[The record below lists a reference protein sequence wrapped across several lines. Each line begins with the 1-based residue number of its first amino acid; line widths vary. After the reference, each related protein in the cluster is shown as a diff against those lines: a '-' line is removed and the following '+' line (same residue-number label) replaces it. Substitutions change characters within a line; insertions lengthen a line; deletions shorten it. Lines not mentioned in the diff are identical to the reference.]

1 MIRIFLYIYYKK
13 HLVQEGR
20 KENSKRFSLL
30 LTSGTV
36 IEEGVSP
43 KRFIPARCT
52 LLFSKHRV
60 CVFQR
65 RRKPRVAKEGGWI
78 DVCSRMPSNQPCCRL
93 FDPREIAP
101 PLVKRFLVASL
112 FSLPSSSFS
121 LPCNFRSQLP
131 YPLFLSHPLLLPP
144 PQFLHMSHS
153 NFDQTLFASIPPFSL
168 RAKLHSQFFTFNI
181 SSPQVII
188 HNSLL

>member
-78 DVCSRMPSNQPCCRL
+78 DVCPGCRAISHAVACLIREKSRLLSWNVFSSPPFFL
-93 FDPREIAP
+93 FPLLPFLSRAISAP
-101 PLVKRFLVASL
+101 NSPT
-112 FSLPSSSFS
+112 PSFS
-121 LPCNFRSQLP
+121 PILCS
-131 YPLFLSHPLLLPP
+131 SPP
-144 PQFLHMSHS
+144 PIPSHVSFKFRPNTFCVNSSVFSSRQVTFSILHL
-153 NFDQTLFASIPPFSL
+153 QYL
-168 RAKLHSQFFTFNI
+168 I
-181 SSPQVII
+181 SPSYYP
-188 HNSLL
+188 

>member
-1 MIRIFLYIYYKK
+1 M
-13 HLVQEGR
+13 VQEGR

-78 DVCSRMPSNQPCCRL
+78 DVCPGCRAISHAVACLIREKSRL
-93 FDPREIAP
+93 
-101 PLVKRFLVASL
+101 
-112 FSLPSSSFS
+112 
-121 LPCNFRSQLP
+121 
-131 YPLFLSHPLLLPP
+131 LS
-144 PQFLHMSHS
+144 
-153 NFDQTLFASIPPFSL
+153 
-168 RAKLHSQFFTFNI
+168 
-181 SSPQVII
+181 
-188 HNSLL
+188 